1 LGFKVLDDIKE
12 SVRVAAMGLCRVL
25 TAILVRSVESSS
37 SSSSKDTNVMLEN
50 VMPFLLSTSGLE
62 ASAQEVQMFALGEL
76 EFLVFTYEFGC
87 SFSTDNNFRHGI
99 EAH

>member
-37 SSSSKDTNVMLEN
+37 SSSSEDTNTMLEN
-50 VMPFLLSTSGLE
+50 VMPFLMSTSGLE

-76 EFLVFTYEFGC
+76 EFPDF
-87 SFSTDNNFRHGI
+87 
-99 EAH
+99 A